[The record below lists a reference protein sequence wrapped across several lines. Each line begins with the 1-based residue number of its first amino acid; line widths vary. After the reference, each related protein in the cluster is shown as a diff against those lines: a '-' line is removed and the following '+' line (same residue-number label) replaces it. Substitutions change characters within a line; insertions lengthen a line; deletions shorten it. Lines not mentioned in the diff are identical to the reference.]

1 MTTGP
6 IKIFYLY
13 KKAIFPHCTIN
24 IRMRRSRHSVNIKTG
39 DRIIVCSLRSMADIL
54 FLRRRISVLSEITEA
69 SPDGRHIKF
78 QLKGIKRVRINNVRM
93 FHEGECEEIPESSP
107 QQDPLLTKE
116 LRKKAQEL
124 IFLINVNESDK
135 LIELMNFLVDLG
147 QISDFIANYFVL
159 EYRMRIE
166 LLNET
171 DVNKRSRLLL
181 EKIQQII
188 DKIKNRG

>member
-1 MTTGP
+1 MMTDP
-6 IKIFYLY
+6 IKIFYIN

-24 IRMRRSRHSVNIKTG
+24 VRMRRSRHTLNMKAG
-39 DRIIVCSLRSMADIL
+39 DRIIVYSLRNIIDIL
-54 FLRRRISVLSEITEA
+54 FIHRRVSVYSEITDA
-69 SPDGRHIKF
+69 APDGKHIKL
-78 QLKGIKRVRINNVRM
+78 QLKGIKRVRINDIRM
-93 FHEGECEEIPESSP
+93 FYEGSFADIPENNLP
-107 QQDPLLTKE
+107 QDPLLTKE

-124 IFLINVNESDK
+124 IFLINVDESDK

-159 EYRMRIE
+159 EFKMRIE

-188 DKIKNRG
+188 DKIKK